1 MPKQSSQKLCSPI
14 AAPQSSAPAMPQNTP
29 RVSPRCRPTRFMWS
43 EAGMVAIALPRIQQV
58 TGSVASALTGVS
70 ASPARPLI
78 ATSVVL
84 LVNSI
89 AWQAASSPT
98 LRRVLFIYTVVD

>member
-1 MPKQSSQKLCSPI
+1 
-14 AAPQSSAPAMPQNTP
+14 
-29 RVSPRCRPTRFMWS
+29 
-43 EAGMVAIALPRIQQV
+43 MVAIAPPRIQQV

-98 LRRVLFIYTVVD
+98 LRPVLVIYTVVD

>member
-1 MPKQSSQKLCSPI
+1 MKGCYLTLDFFFFQAEDGIRDYKVTGVQTCALPI
-14 AAPQSSAPAMPQNTP
+14 
-29 RVSPRCRPTRFMWS
+29 CFMWS
-43 EAGMVAIALPRIQQV
+43 EAGMVAIAPPRIQQV

-98 LRRVLFIYTVVD
+98 LRPVLVIYTVVD

>member
-1 MPKQSSQKLCSPI
+1 
-14 AAPQSSAPAMPQNTP
+14 
-29 RVSPRCRPTRFMWS
+29 MWS
-43 EAGMVAIALPRIQQV
+43 EAGMVAIAPPRIQQV

-70 ASPARPLI
+70 ATPTRPLI
-78 ATSVVL
+78 ATSAVL

-98 LRRVLFIYTVVD
+98 LRPVLVIYTVVAYNTTDPSPNQTLHDLHAGRPLVRLRPLRTARPRA

>member
-1 MPKQSSQKLCSPI
+1 
-14 AAPQSSAPAMPQNTP
+14 MPQYTP
-29 RVSPRCRPTRFMWS
+29 RVRPRCRPTRFMWS
-43 EAGMVAIALPRIQQV
+43 EAGMVAIAPPRIQQV

-89 AWQAASSPT
+89 AWHAASSPT
-98 LRRVLFIYTVVD
+98 LRPVLVLYPPYILDKREVTYAA